1 MHLISFHCPEWNSLY
16 EKNKKKIISD
26 VQEDCEDK
34 NLSWLFNYK
43 LDDLPHLSPE
53 VNRSRTETGLKVD
66 EIILE
71 ATSTEVDESD
81 MVVAEN
87 VVIENTQRM

>member
-1 MHLISFHCPEWNSLY
+1 LLL
-16 EKNKKKIISD
+16 KQKTIISD

-53 VNRSRTETGLKVD
+53 VNLSRTETGLKVD
-66 EIILE
+66 EIIQE
-71 ATSTEVDESD
+71 ATATEVDDSD

>member
-1 MHLISFHCPEWNSLY
+1 M
-16 EKNKKKIISD
+16 
-26 VQEDCEDK
+26 
-34 NLSWLFNYK
+34 SWLFNYK

-66 EIILE
+66 EIIQE